1 MPPACPAA
9 PFAAF
14 LRADPVARQDP
25 GGFTRVALEDGAVL
39 FTVRPARPAAA
50 FLAATGLLGGLF
62 GLPAL
67 AVLIGPRRND
77 PLSLA
82 AALCALAVLGV
93 AVVAFRR
100 ARRGRAPR
108 AIRADPEGLALP
120 EQRLAWN
127 EVLAL
132 RVEHPEAP
140 RNAGGGIHGLAAAVA
155 AQQRAAEARVVLDH
169 AAGGPPLLV
178 AGGLGAPVAN
188 ALRDALWAM
197 RRG

>member
-1 MPPACPAA
+1 MAH
-9 PFAAF
+9 
-14 LRADPVARQDP
+14 QDP
-25 GGFTRVALEDGAVL
+25 GGFTRVALPDGTAL

-50 FLAATGLLGGLF
+50 FLAAAALLGGLF

-67 AVLIGPRRND
+67 AVLISPRRND

-93 AVVAFRR
+93 AVAAFRR
-100 ARRGRAPR
+100 ARQDRAPR
-108 AIRADPEGLALP
+108 AIRADAEGLALP

-127 EVLAL
+127 EILAL
-132 RVEHPEAP
+132 RVEQPDAP
-140 RNAGGGIHGLAAAVA
+140 RHAAAGIHGLAAAVA

-178 AGGLGAPVAN
+178 AGGLGAPVAD
-188 ALRDALWAM
+188 ALRDALWGM
-197 RRG
+197 RKV